1 MTSPLVPAPPSQ
13 IGQIGQL
20 VLSNVKALLEA
31 GVRGEGQEALA
42 RLQVS
47 EERVARHPAPP
58 GVRGGLHLRRE
69 SLRDGLNRR
78 GHAGRHGNGFRV
90 PHGQHRTRALSVGRP
105 GP

>member
-58 GVRGGLHLRRE
+58 GGLHLRRE